1 MRDSPPDQRRSHFA
15 SWVLC
20 GHTLQQMC
28 KGLGWN
34 LAQGLLVVA
43 YFVAV
48 VFTQYSANRFGAAGL
63 ELFQR
68 MTYLNLVF
76 MTMIGISCF
85 SNCVVSE
92 RETGTLELLRMTGL
106 GRAGFLVGRWLPL
119 FIGCAIMLILQIPC
133 MSFAITLGGVL
144 PGQLRAMMVLL
155 LVHLFFVAS
164 VGLWISVVCKTSQR
178 AVLVAICI
186 FSAWF
191 IGPMAIETLLNWVCP
206 TLNNSTIDQ
215 IITRLHSW
223 SAFGS
228 TQRLFQSS
236 SIAPDL
242 WSRDQSYLT
251 LWGAISI
258 AGSWWGLERYAA
270 PQVATEKPMTAR
282 PRRQWGAGVMAVF
295 WKDFRTIGGGWRW
308 FLLRLICYPAL
319 TLAYGLSKSAV
330 PFPFHWLMIHEA
342 SLRLMG
348 WDTAIVLA
356 QLYHRE
362 MSEQTWG
369 TLLCLPMS
377 RGQIAYSK
385 FAGTSL
391 ALLPGWLWVAVL
403 SFYVPILGCYGATTV
418 DVLFFTSIV
427 VLGCHVTVLVS
438 VLFPQFSWTIALL
451 LGVLVAHLEL
461 IAAQLV
467 IFNYFPMPF
476 QHERARLLLIGWFL
490 IFTLMISAGLHKLIA
505 NRLGRLSD

>member
-1 MRDSPPDQRRSHFA
+1 
-15 SWVLC
+15 
-20 GHTLQQMC
+20 
-28 KGLGWN
+28 
-34 LAQGLLVVA
+34 
-43 YFVAV
+43 
-48 VFTQYSANRFGAAGL
+48 
-63 ELFQR
+63 
-68 MTYLNLVF
+68 
-76 MTMIGISCF
+76 
-85 SNCVVSE
+85 
-92 RETGTLELLRMTGL
+92 
-106 GRAGFLVGRWLPL
+106 
-119 FIGCAIMLILQIPC
+119 
-133 MSFAITLGGVL
+133 
-144 PGQLRAMMVLL
+144 
-155 LVHLFFVAS
+155 
-164 VGLWISVVCKTSQR
+164 
-178 AVLVAICI
+178 
-186 FSAWF
+186 
-191 IGPMAIETLLNWVCP
+191 
-206 TLNNSTIDQ
+206 
-215 IITRLHSW
+215 
-223 SAFGS
+223 
-228 TQRLFQSS
+228 
-236 SIAPDL
+236 
-242 WSRDQSYLT
+242 
-251 LWGAISI
+251 
-258 AGSWWGLERYAA
+258 
-270 PQVATEKPMTAR
+270 
-282 PRRQWGAGVMAVF
+282 
-295 WKDFRTIGGGWRW
+295 
-308 FLLRLICYPAL
+308 
-319 TLAYGLSKSAV
+319 
-330 PFPFHWLMIHEA
+330 MIHEA

-362 MSEQTWG
+362 MREQTWG